1 MFKTVFLQKSNS
13 LPLKQ
18 QCCWPSLLQE
28 SLQEFRRFCK
38 LVQKFTRASLFRTV
52 SRYLNTTSDNYSYQ
66 GQSKLTQQDAR
77 NKWLEGNPLDPV
89 VQDRIW
95 LAATAAGAQP
105 PSATPSAEC
114 SKTAFQQSLTGNL
127 CSGNQDCTKL
137 LLTECQKPLTK
148 CFLELQKELLYIL
161 HFTNTLIPLDPLN
174 GCPKTCFPLNYF
186 QLTPTVAES
195 SHRQLYSYRTQ
206 SLPLFP
212 CSDYFDCKHT
222 DFIEVLHVWYVLYL
236 PHLQVTFL
244 V

>member
-1 MFKTVFLQKSNS
+1 MPGTNGLRVTPWIL
-13 LPLKQ
+13 
-18 QCCWPSLLQE
+18 W
-28 SLQEFRRFCK
+28 
-38 LVQKFTRASLFRTV
+38 FRTGYAWLPQQQAL
-52 SRYLNTTSDNYSYQ
+52 SPPQPHLQ
-66 GQSKLTQQDAR
+66 QSAVKLHF
-77 NKWLEGNPLDPV
+77 L
-89 VQDRIW
+89 
-95 LAATAAGAQP
+95 
-105 PSATPSAEC
+105 
-114 SKTAFQQSLTGNL
+114 QQSLTGNL
-127 CSGNQDCTKL
+127 CYGNQDCTKL

-186 QLTPTVAES
+186 QLTPIVADS

-206 SLPLFP
+206 SLPMFP